1 MLGHRLRRW
10 PNIKPTLA
18 QHLVLAGKSEWCG
31 CLSKDIRQTDIED
44 KMDIQLKSELLSLNG
59 FTCSAVHSHKA
70 VSAYFEVSRYC
81 LLTLYSY
88 HSDACDACTQTYYTL
103 AKLVIIKE

>member
-10 PNIKPTLA
+10 PNIKPTLV

-44 KMDIQLKSELLSLNG
+44 KLDIQKNEMNRALGHLCAHIG
-59 FTCSAVHSHKA
+59 
-70 VSAYFEVSRYC
+70 
-81 LLTLYSY
+81 
-88 HSDACDACTQTYYTL
+88 
-103 AKLVIIKE
+103 